1 MGKTLPTVET
11 IIRESCEKTGMDFE
25 RLWTSSL
32 SIPDLLRKE
41 LYELDKPFPDTQSGK
56 KKCWTCIVTG
66 FRQYLKSYPAAAY
79 SKQKLYEQLLNC
91 LNDINETYMLVPEKA
106 LDHALRAPVVEDPT
120 ASLLKALHQRS
131 GLTYT
136 ELEKKLGKSRQAVQQ
151 LLERLDPPLSSK
163 EEEPLRFAGQAIYAK
178 VRKWK
183 NPRELAHRY
192 NTPDSVHPVSMLLN
206 VSQVGALLMSL
217 YDSYVNRGSSIS
229 RGMALDIWTQL
240 SDYGRD
246 RIQEVFGVQDEDFD
260 AFLKELQDDMLHGQ
274 RTASFL
280 TESGMLRDDQ
290 LDINGQ
296 EKFAM
301 ALKAGEAFQFRIG
314 NDPKWIDSSEIQMLG
329 PKLFRLSKEAREF
342 TVEEVTEIRGLDE

>member
-25 RLWTSSL
+25 RLWTGSL
-32 SIPDLLRKE
+32 SLPDLLKKE

-79 SKQKLYEQLLNC
+79 TKQKLYEQLLNC
-91 LNDINETYMLVPEKA
+91 LNDINRTYGLVPEKA
-106 LDHALRAPVVEDPT
+106 LEHALRAPVVEDPT

-136 ELEKKLGKSRQAVQQ
+136 KIEEKLDKSRQAVQQ
-151 LLERLDPPLSSK
+151 LLERLDPTFSAK
-163 EEEPLRFAGQAIYAK
+163 EAEPLRFAGQAIYAK
-178 VRKWK
+178 VRIWK
-183 NPRELAHRY
+183 NPHERAFRL

-240 SDYGRD
+240 SDYGRE
-246 RIQEVFGVQDEDFD
+246 RIQTVFGVQDKGFD
-260 AFLKELQDDMLHGQ
+260 GFLEELQDDMLNGQ

-301 ALKAGEAFQFRIG
+301 ALKAGEAFQFRIV
-314 NDPKWIDSSEIQMLG
+314 NDPNWIDSSDIQMLG

-342 TVEEVTEIRGLDE
+342 TTEEVTEVQGLDE

>member
-11 IIRESCEKTGMDFE
+11 IIRESCEKTELDFE
-25 RLWTSSL
+25 RLWTGSL
-32 SIPDLLRKE
+32 SVPDLLKKE
-41 LYELDKPFPDTQSGK
+41 LYVLDNPFPDTQSGK

-79 SKQKLYEQLLNC
+79 TKQKLYEQLLNC
-91 LNDINETYMLVPEKA
+91 LNDINETYGLVPEKA
-106 LDHALRAPVVEDPT
+106 LDYSLHAPVVEDPT

-131 GLTYT
+131 GLTYS

-151 LLERLDPPLSSK
+151 LLERLDPPISVK
-163 EEEPLRFAGQAIYAK
+163 EAEPLRFAGQAIYAK
-178 VRKWK
+178 VKKWK
-183 NPRELAHRY
+183 NPRERAYRY

-206 VSQVGALLMSL
+206 VSQVGALLESL
-217 YDSYVNRGSSIS
+217 YVSYVKGGSSIS

-240 SDYGRD
+240 SDYGRE
-246 RIQEVFGVQDEDFD
+246 RIQTVFGVQDKGFD
-260 AFLKELQDDMLHGQ
+260 GFLEELQDDMLHGQ
-274 RTASFL
+274 RTAAFL
-280 TESGMLRDDQ
+280 TESEMLRDDQ

-314 NDPKWIDSSEIQMLG
+314 NDSDWVDSSDIQMVG
-329 PKLFRLSKEAREF
+329 PKKFRLSNEKREF
-342 TVEEVTEIRGLDE
+342 TTEEVTEIQGLGE